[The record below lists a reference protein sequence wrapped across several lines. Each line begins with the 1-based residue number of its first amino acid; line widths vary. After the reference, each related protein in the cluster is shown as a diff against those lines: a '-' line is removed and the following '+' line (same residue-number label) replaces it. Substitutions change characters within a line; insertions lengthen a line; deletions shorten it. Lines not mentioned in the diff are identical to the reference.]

1 MIFSDSWLIRTGFP
15 HLVRLVSGQEFT
27 RSHDK
32 LAIPNAWFACGGLRR
47 PLYDSIVMSLTFGTN
62 ELLATNRP
70 SLVATRFCLMAIG
83 SRLLHLSGYPF
94 EVRYSEGALARA
106 QAAAV
111 LAADAYGYFSRLFS
125 EIEPDI
131 AVIVANEADWE
142 SRQPYGLP
150 FFNDDKGQIR
160 PGIVVMPVGS
170 GDFWTGMGEDLRD
183 ASKGRYAKLLAAYP
197 DGAGGLNLQP
207 FFDLITIH
215 ELGHAFEVLGDL
227 RLPTFWLGEIFANLA
242 LHAFVAT
249 KRPES
254 LRTLEVLSTVGAQSS
269 RLDART
275 RAVGYTTLDE
285 VEVRYTG
292 GDDPMSPLNYVWYQY
307 RWQRLAA
314 TMFDSD
320 GEEGLVRYWNY
331 FHAIDRLSSE
341 GVTAALLAP
350 LLRTEVSET
359 LGRAVQDWPTTRSW
373 MKTD

>member
-1 MIFSDSWLIRTGFP
+1 
-15 HLVRLVSGQEFT
+15 
-27 RSHDK
+27 
-32 LAIPNAWFACGGLRR
+32 
-47 PLYDSIVMSLTFGTN
+47 
-62 ELLATNRP
+62 
-70 SLVATRFCLMAIG
+70 MAIG
-83 SRLLHLSGYPF
+83 SRLPHLSGYPF
-94 EVRYSEGALARA
+94 EVRYSEGALDRA
-106 QAAAV
+106 QTSADLV
-111 LAADAYGYFSRLFS
+111 EDAYVYLSRLFS
-125 EIEPDI
+125 GVRPDI
-131 AVIVANEADWE
+131 AVVVANDADWE

-150 FFNDDKGQIR
+150 FFNDDEGQIR
-160 PGIVVMPVGS
+160 PGIVVMPAGS
-170 GDFWTGMGEDLRD
+170 GDFWIRMGEDLQD
-183 ASKGRYAKLLAAYP
+183 ASKSGYKKLLTTYP

-254 LRTLEVLSTVGAQSS
+254 LRTLEVLPTVGAQSS

-275 RAVGYTTLDE
+275 RAEGYTTLDE
-285 VEVRYTG
+285 VEAHYTG

-320 GEEGLVRYWNY
+320 GEEGLVRFWNY
-331 FHAIDRLSSE
+331 FHAIDRRNSE
-341 GVTAALLAP
+341 EGTATFLAT

-359 LGRAVQDWPTTRSW
+359 LGLAVQDWPTTRSW